1 MKFEEITEPT
11 PQSTHGRWYGDGCGA
26 ALGME
31 LLGER
36 WSTLILRELL
46 LGGRRFS
53 QLRLGLPGISA
64 RVLTERLA
72 SLEAAGLVQRE
83 TLDHQLYALTP
94 WGQAAE
100 PILLAL
106 CGWALQSPQRN
117 LMLAVSPVAMMLSLR
132 AMFRPESAQTLTLS
146 AQITINRDA
155 FILRIGQGALTIAR
169 GQTPADFALES
180 RDTAPLK
187 QLIYGN
193 ATPQTLPDLTA
204 TGDLAKL
211 SLFASL
217 FALPP
222 QTA

>member
-1 MKFEEITEPT
+1 
-11 PQSTHGRWYGDGCGA
+11 
-26 ALGME
+26 
-31 LLGER
+31 
-36 WSTLILRELL
+36 
-46 LGGRRFS
+46 
-53 QLRLGLPGISA
+53 
-64 RVLTERLA
+64 
-72 SLEAAGLVQRE
+72 
-83 TLDHQLYALTP
+83 
-94 WGQAAE
+94 
-100 PILLAL
+100 
-106 CGWALQSPQRN
+106 
-117 LMLAVSPVAMMLSLR
+117 MMLSLR
-132 AMFRPESAQTLTLS
+132 AMFRPERAQTLTLS

-169 GQTPADFALES
+169 GQSPADFALES